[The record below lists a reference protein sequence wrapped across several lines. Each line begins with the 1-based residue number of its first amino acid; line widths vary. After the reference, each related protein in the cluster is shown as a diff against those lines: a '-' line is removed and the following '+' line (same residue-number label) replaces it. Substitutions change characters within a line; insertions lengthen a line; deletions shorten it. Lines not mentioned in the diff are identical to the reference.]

1 MTVGPEAFMIDREGL
16 FFLPQFSIIH
26 LRVVCK
32 IPRDFGEEEIGM
44 RRGG

>member
-1 MTVGPEAFMIDREGL
+1 MIDREGL

-32 IPRDFGEEEIGM
+32 ISRDFGEKEIGM
-44 RRGG
+44 GRGE